1 MKTML
6 LASFVSLTIL
16 FMTGCGTYRLVEVD
30 VATDLNIKPEV
41 TVVPHIEL
49 RIAKSRNV
57 VISYSSEF
65 YESKKKSNDNK
76 VLMSSKGMWITEIE
90 REFVKKKF
98 RVLSRQKYNE
108 LIREKGVS
116 SSTEVAKLLGADL
129 IIQINSLEYS
139 DSTSVSDRTDENY
152 SVFVSDSSSQKLER
166 GRGSEENTS
175 ALSKARSLVSTDL
188 DNESFMAL
196 LDCKIIDAK
205 TGELIIFYRNQIF
218 QLKSG
223 RKIAG
228 KMSYLF
234 ELEDE
239 KWKLI
244 RSSGIG
250 FDSHGNK
257 IHKGINRSRLTNIKI
272 QMVRR
277 VCSDLVNKINE
288 YRLIGKNTKH

>member
-1 MKTML
+1 MKSIL
-6 LASFVSLTIL
+6 LALIVCLNIL
-16 FMTGCGTYRLVEVD
+16 FVTGCGTYRFVEVD

-41 TVVPHIEL
+41 TTVKNIEL
-49 RIAKSRNV
+49 RIAKASNV

-65 YESKKKSNDNK
+65 YESKNKSNENN

-90 REFVKKKF
+90 REFVKKNF

-116 SSTEVAKLLGADL
+116 KSREIAQLLGADL

-139 DSTSVSDRTDENY
+139 DSANVSDKTDENY
-152 SVFVSDSSSQKLER
+152 YVFVSDSSSQKLER
-166 GRGSEENTS
+166 GRRSEENIS
-175 ALSKARSLVSTDL
+175 AESKARSLVSTDL

-223 RKIAG
+223 RKTAG
-228 KMSYLF
+228 KMTYLF
-234 ELEDE
+234 KLEDE
-239 KWKLI
+239 KWKLLD
-244 RSSGIG
+244 SGGIG

-257 IHKGINRSRLTNIKI
+257 RHEGINRSKLTNIKI

-277 VCSDLVNKINE
+277 VCSDLVNKIND
-288 YRLIGKNTKH
+288 YRRIGINTKY